1 MRLQRGFIRQFD
13 GAYGLLQCQRHS
25 AFDFSQVIDAIDAPR
40 ELAAVGC
47 GMAQSPPSVV
57 VIVVVVI
64 VVVVIVIEGPLLFF
78 THYDD
83 NRLCR

>member
-1 MRLQRGFIRQFD
+1 
-13 GAYGLLQCQRHS
+13 
-25 AFDFSQVIDAIDAPR
+25 VIDAIDAPR

-47 GMAQSPPSVV
+47 GMAQSPSSVV
-57 VIVVVVI
+57 VIVVVV
-64 VVVVIVIEGPLLFF
+64 VIVEGPLLFF